1 MIDLHSH
8 ILPGVDD
15 GAPSL
20 EVSLAM
26 ARMAVADGTTVL
38 ACTPHIYPG
47 MYMNDSTGIHA
58 ARDAL
63 QAELDRRGIVLRLV
77 VGADA
82 HLVPELLE
90 GLQSGRVPTLH
101 GSRYFLLEPSHHVAP
116 PGFVDVVLRIM
127 AAGYVPVVTHPER
140 LSWVEEHYD
149 TFVTLARRGVW
160 MQLTAGAIAGK
171 FGRRARWWSRRFLG
185 DGMVHIVAS
194 DAHTTAR
201 RSPVMSDAIPAM
213 RRIVGQAEVQQILLH
228 RPQAI
233 LDDQD
238 PGAVTPPPGLRNLT
252 NAVVAVPEKST
263 GILRWLRRE
272 GGSST

>member
-8 ILPGVDD
+8 ILPEIDD
-15 GAPSL
+15 GATSM

-47 MYMNDSTGIHA
+47 MYMNDSAGIHA

-63 QAELDRRGIVLRLV
+63 QAELDRRGIALRLV

-90 GLQSGRVPTLH
+90 GLESGRVPTLH

-116 PGFVDVVLRIM
+116 PGFEDAVLRIM

-140 LSWVEEHYD
+140 LSWVETHYD
-149 TFVTLARRGVW
+149 TFVRLARRGVW

-171 FGRRARWWSRRFLG
+171 FGKRARWWSQRFLG

-194 DAHTTAR
+194 DAHGTGR
-201 RSPVMSDAIPAM
+201 RSPVMSDAIPLM
-213 RRIVGQAEVQQILLH
+213 RRLAGDDEVRQMLVH

-233 LDDQD
+233 LDDSEPED
-238 PGAVTPPPGLRNLT
+238 VKPPPGLEAGAGT
-252 NAVVAVPEKST
+252 ST
-263 GILRWLRRE
+263 AKRGRLSGIWSWLR
-272 GGSST
+272 

>member
-8 ILPGVDD
+8 ILPGLDD
-15 GAPSL
+15 GAPLLDVSL
-20 EVSLAM
+20 EM

-47 MYMNDSTGIHA
+47 MYMNDSPGIHA

-63 QAELDRRGIVLRLV
+63 QVQLDRHGIELRLV

-101 GSRYFLLEPSHHVAP
+101 GSRYFLMEPSHHVAP
-116 PGFVDVVLRIM
+116 PRFEDTVFEIM

-140 LSWVEEHYD
+140 LFWVEDHYA
-149 TFVTLARRGVW
+149 TFVTLARHGAW
-160 MQLTAGAIAGK
+160 LQLTAGAIAGK
-171 FGRRARWWSRRFLG
+171 FGKRAQYWSKRFLS
-185 DGMVHIVAS
+185 DGLVHMVAS
-194 DAHTTAR
+194 DAHGTGR
-201 RSPVMSDAIPAM
+201 RSPLMSDAVPLM
-213 RRIVGQAEVQQILLH
+213 RRLVGEEEVSQMLLH

-233 LDDQD
+233 LDDREPQ
-238 PGAVTPPPGLRNLT
+238 AVKPPPGLVEGAENGPAKQKRL
-252 NAVVAVPEKST
+252 P
-263 GILRWLRRE
+263 GILGWLQ
-272 GGSST
+272 

>member
-47 MYMNDSTGIHA
+47 MYMNDSAGIAA

-63 QAELDRRGIVLRLV
+63 QVELDRQGIALRLV

-82 HLVPELLE
+82 HLVPELLA
-90 GLQSGRVPTLH
+90 GLESGRVPTLH

-116 PGFVDVVLRIM
+116 PGFEDRVLEIM
-127 AAGYVPVVTHPER
+127 AAGYVPVLTHPER
-140 LSWVEEHYD
+140 LTWVETHYD
-149 TFVTLARRGVW
+149 IFVRLAQQGVW
-160 MQLTAGAIAGK
+160 MQLTAGAIVGK
-171 FGRRARWWSRRFLG
+171 FGKRARHWSQRFLR
-185 DGMVHIVAS
+185 DGLVHIVAS
-194 DAHTTAR
+194 DAHTTTR
-201 RSPVMSDAIPAM
+201 RSPVMSDAIPVM
-213 RRIVGQAEVQQILLH
+213 RRVVGRDEVQQILVH

-233 LDDQD
+233 LDDRD
-238 PGAVTPPPGLRNLT
+238 PSGVAPPPGLGNLT
-252 NAVVAVPEKST
+252 NAVVAEPGKPG
-263 GILRWLRRE
+263 GILHWLRRGE
-272 GGSST
+272 G